1 MRWCLAV
8 GLCLFVAAPVVADRA
23 DAPTPNPDALGH
35 AMDAFVAAG
44 GSDTDEAMVLARQ
57 ALARCRADVTAR
69 RLDDAR
75 RRCGLAEAAFALA
88 RERALLALARSRA
101 R

>member
-8 GLCLFVAAPVVADRA
+8 GLCLFVSAPVVAEPDV
-23 DAPTPNPDALGH
+23 DPDAIAH
-35 AMDAFVAAG
+35 AIDAFVASGARP
-44 GSDTDEAMVLARQ
+44 DDEALVLARE
-57 ALARCRADVTAR
+57 ALARCRVDLGAR

-88 RERALLALARSRA
+88 RERALLALARSRS

>member
-1 MRWCLAV
+1 VRWCLAV
-8 GLCLFVAAPVVADRA
+8 GLCLFVSARAVAEPA
-23 DAPTPNPDALGH
+23 VNPDALAH
-35 AMDAFVAAG
+35 AIDAFLAAG
-44 GSDTDEAMVLARQ
+44 GRDDDDAIVLARD
-57 ALARCRADVTAR
+57 ALARCRADFDAH